1 MKMVWTG
8 NVIRLADVQSLAV
21 LTAQN
26 ELGMFCPDQF
36 WVYVW
41 ELENS
46 QKKIGSFFQDR
57 RETTV
62 MMLKFAVS

>member
-8 NVIRLADVQSLAV
+8 NVIRSAAAQSLAV

-36 WVYVW
+36 
-41 ELENS
+41 
-46 QKKIGSFFQDR
+46 
-57 RETTV
+57 
-62 MMLKFAVS
+62 